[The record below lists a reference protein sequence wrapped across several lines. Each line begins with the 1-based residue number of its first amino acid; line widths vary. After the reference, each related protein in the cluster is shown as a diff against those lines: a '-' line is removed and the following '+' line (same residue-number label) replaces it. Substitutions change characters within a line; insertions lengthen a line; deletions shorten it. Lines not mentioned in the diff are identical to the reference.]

1 MMSQLGLRTLDI
13 VTEDRRSDR
22 VATLVRL
29 EKRSFGLLSLLRYA
43 MSLTRP

>member
-22 VATLVRL
+22 VATQMRL